1 MHRLLLEHPLI
12 LPLFELNP
20 AIDNPSEIRRSPQM
34 FAKLLPREEQYFS
47 LFAQM
52 TSYIN
57 DAATTL
63 VEMLSHQDGDYQ
75 EYVQRIKSIEHAC
88 DDLTHSVATRLN
100 QSFITPFDRE
110 DIYMMSK
117 ALDDVVDLIDGAAR
131 SVVMYDIHETTEAA
145 KQLAGI
151 IQRMA
156 LQLNEIVSVLQKPK
170 GVTERLVELHRLE
183 NEGDDIYQRAVGALF
198 HENRDPLEVI
208 KWKDVYEKLEAAIDR
223 SENVANIIEGVI
235 IKHS

>member
-1 MHRLLLEHPLI
+1 MP
-12 LPLFELNP
+12 FG
-20 AIDNPSEIRRSPQM
+20 
-34 FAKLLPREEQYFS
+34 KLLPREEQYFT

-57 DAATTL
+57 DAARTL
-63 VEMLSHQDGDYQ
+63 VEMLSHHDGDYQ

-88 DDLTHSVATRLN
+88 DDLTHNVATRLN

-117 ALDDVVDLIDGAAR
+117 GLDDVVDLIDGAAR
-131 SVVMYDIHETTEAA
+131 AIVMYDIHEATEPA
-145 KQLAGI
+145 KQLAGV

-156 LQLNEIVSVLQKPK
+156 LQLNEVVSILQKPK

-183 NEGDDIYQRAVGALF
+183 NEGDDIYHRAVAALF
-198 HENRDPLEVI
+198 HDRGDPLEVL

-223 SENVANIIEGVI
+223 CENVANIIEGVI

>member
-1 MHRLLLEHPLI
+1 
-12 LPLFELNP
+12 
-20 AIDNPSEIRRSPQM
+20 M
-34 FAKLLPREEQYFS
+34 FNKLLPREEQYFT

-57 DAATTL
+57 DAAKTL
-63 VEMLSHQDGDYQ
+63 VEMLSQRDGDYQ

-156 LQLNEIVSVLQKPK
+156 VQLNEIVSVLQKPK

-183 NEGDDIYQRAVGALF
+183 NEGDDVYQRAVGALF

-208 KWKDVYEKLEAAIDR
+208 KWKDVYEKLEDTIDR

>member
-1 MHRLLLEHPLI
+1 MP
-12 LPLFELNP
+12 FG
-20 AIDNPSEIRRSPQM
+20 
-34 FAKLLPREEQYFS
+34 KLLPREEQYFT

-57 DAATTL
+57 DAARTL
-63 VEMLSHQDGDYQ
+63 VEMLAHQDGDYQ

-88 DDLTHSVATRLN
+88 DDLTHNVATRLN

-131 SVVMYDIHETTEAA
+131 AVVMYDIHEVTEPA
-145 KQLAGI
+145 KQLAGV

-156 LQLNEIVSVLQKPK
+156 LQLNEVVSILQKPK
-170 GVTERLVELHRLE
+170 GVTERLIELHRLE
-183 NEGDDIYQRAVGALF
+183 NEGDDIYHRAVAALF
-198 HENRDPLEVI
+198 HERGDPLEVL
-208 KWKDVYEKLEAAIDR
+208 KWKDVYEKLETAIDR
-223 SENVANIIEGVI
+223 CEQVANIIEGVI

>member
-1 MHRLLLEHPLI
+1 
-12 LPLFELNP
+12 
-20 AIDNPSEIRRSPQM
+20 M
-34 FAKLLPREEQYFS
+34 FNKLLPREEQYFA

-57 DAATTL
+57 DAAKAL
-63 VEMLSHQDGDYQ
+63 VEMLSQRDGDYQ

-156 LQLNEIVSVLQKPK
+156 VQLNEIVSVLQKPK

-208 KWKDVYEKLEAAIDR
+208 KWKDVYEKLEDTIDR

>member
-1 MHRLLLEHPLI
+1 MA
-12 LPLFELNP
+12 LF
-20 AIDNPSEIRRSPQM
+20 
-34 FAKLLPREEQYFS
+34 KLLPREEQYFS
-47 LFAQM
+47 LFTQM

-57 DAATTL
+57 DAAKTL
-63 VEMLSHQDGDYQ
+63 VEMMAHRDGDYQ

-88 DDLTHSVATRLN
+88 DDLTHNVATRLN

-110 DIYMMSK
+110 DIYLMSK

-131 SVVMYDIHETTEAA
+131 AVVMYDIHETTEPAR
-145 KQLAGI
+145 QLAGV

-156 LQLNEIVSVLQKPK
+156 LQLNEVVSNLQKPK

-183 NEGDDIYQRAVGALF
+183 NEGDDIYQRAVGGLF
-198 HENRDPLEVI
+198 HETRDPLEVI

-223 SENVANIIEGVI
+223 SEQVANIIEGVI

>member
-1 MHRLLLEHPLI
+1 
-12 LPLFELNP
+12 
-20 AIDNPSEIRRSPQM
+20 M
-34 FAKLLPREEQYFS
+34 FNKLLPREEQYFT

-57 DAATTL
+57 DAAKTL
-63 VEMLSHQDGDYQ
+63 VEMLSQHDGDYQ

-131 SVVMYDIHETTEAA
+131 AVVMYDIHETTEAA

-156 LQLNEIVSVLQKPK
+156 VQLNEIVSVLQKPK

-183 NEGDDIYQRAVGALF
+183 NEGDDVYQRAVGALF

-208 KWKDVYEKLEAAIDR
+208 KWKDVYEKLEDTIDR

>member
-1 MHRLLLEHPLI
+1 MA
-12 LPLFELNP
+12 FG
-20 AIDNPSEIRRSPQM
+20 
-34 FAKLLPREEQYFS
+34 KLLPREEQYFA

-57 DAATTL
+57 DAARTL
-63 VEMLSHQDGDYQ
+63 VEMLSQRDGDFQ

-88 DDLTHSVATRLN
+88 DDLTHNVSTRLN
-100 QSFITPFDRE
+100 KSFITPFDRE

-131 SVVMYDIHETTEAA
+131 AVVMYDIHETTEPA
-145 KQLAGI
+145 KQLAGV

-156 LQLNEIVSVLQKPK
+156 VQLHEVVSILQKPK
-170 GVTERLVELHRLE
+170 GVTERLIEIHRLE

-198 HENRDPLEVI
+198 HENRDALEVI

>member
-1 MHRLLLEHPLI
+1 MP
-12 LPLFELNP
+12 FG
-20 AIDNPSEIRRSPQM
+20 
-34 FAKLLPREEQYFS
+34 KLLPREEQYFT

-57 DAATTL
+57 DAARTL
-63 VEMLSHQDGDYQ
+63 VEMMSHHDGDYQ

-88 DDLTHSVATRLN
+88 DDLTHNVSTRLN

-131 SVVMYDIHETTEAA
+131 AVVMYDIHEVTEPA
-145 KQLAGI
+145 KQLAGV

-156 LQLNEIVSVLQKPK
+156 LQLNEVVSILQKPK

-183 NEGDDIYQRAVGALF
+183 NEGDDIY
-198 HENRDPLEVI
+198 H
-208 KWKDVYEKLEAAIDR
+208 R
-223 SENVANIIEGVI
+223 SEE
-235 IKHS
+235 HTSELQSH

>member
-1 MHRLLLEHPLI
+1 M
-12 LPLFELNP
+12 
-20 AIDNPSEIRRSPQM
+20 
-34 FAKLLPREEQYFS
+34 

-57 DAATTL
+57 DAAKTL
-63 VEMLSHQDGDYQ
+63 VEMLSQRDGDYQ

-131 SVVMYDIHETTEAA
+131 AVVMYDIHETTEAA

-156 LQLNEIVSVLQKPK
+156 VQLNEIVSVLQKPK

-183 NEGDDIYQRAVGALF
+183 NEGDDVYQRAVGALF

-235 IKHS
+235 IKRS

>member
-1 MHRLLLEHPLI
+1 MA
-12 LPLFELNP
+12 FG
-20 AIDNPSEIRRSPQM
+20 
-34 FAKLLPREEQYFS
+34 KLLPREEQYFT

-57 DAATTL
+57 DAARTL
-63 VEMLSHQDGDYQ
+63 VEMLGHHDGDYQ

-88 DDLTHSVATRLN
+88 DDLTHNVSTRLN

-131 SVVMYDIHETTEAA
+131 AVVMYDIHEATEPA
-145 KQLAGI
+145 KQLAGV

-156 LQLNEIVSVLQKPK
+156 LQLNEVVSILSKPK

-183 NEGDDIYQRAVGALF
+183 NEGDDIYHRAVAALF
-198 HENRDPLEVI
+198 HDRGDPLEVL

-223 SENVANIIEGVI
+223 CENVANIIEGVI

>member
-1 MHRLLLEHPLI
+1 
-12 LPLFELNP
+12 
-20 AIDNPSEIRRSPQM
+20 M

-52 TSYIN
+52 TSYMN

-63 VEMLSHQDGDYQ
+63 VEMLAQSDGDYE
-75 EYVQRIKSIEHAC
+75 EYVQRIKGIEHAC
-88 DDLTHSVATRLN
+88 DELTHTVSTRLN

-131 SVVMYDIHETTEAA
+131 RFVMYDIHETTEPA
-145 KQLAGI
+145 KQMAAI

-156 LQLNEIVSVLQKPK
+156 QQLHEVVKILQKPK

-183 NEGDDIYQRAVGALF
+183 HEGDDVYQRAVGGLF
-198 HENRDPLEVI
+198 HETRDALTVI

-223 SENVANIIEGVI
+223 CENVANIIEGVI

>member
-1 MHRLLLEHPLI
+1 MP
-12 LPLFELNP
+12 FG
-20 AIDNPSEIRRSPQM
+20 
-34 FAKLLPREEQYFS
+34 KLLPREEQYFT

-57 DAATTL
+57 DAARTL
-63 VEMLSHQDGDYQ
+63 VEMLAQNDGDYQ

-88 DDLTHSVATRLN
+88 DDLTHNVSTRLN

-131 SVVMYDIHETTEAA
+131 AVMMYDIHETTEPA
-145 KQLAGI
+145 KQLAGV

-156 LQLNEIVSVLQKPK
+156 VQLHEVVSILQKPK
-170 GVTERLVELHRLE
+170 GVTERLVEIHRLE
-183 NEGDDIYQRAVGALF
+183 NEGDDIYQRAVGGLF
-198 HENRDPLEVI
+198 HDNRDPLEVI
-208 KWKDVYEKLEAAIDR
+208 KWKDVYERLEAAIDR
-223 SENVANIIEGVI
+223 CENVANIIEGVI

>member
-1 MHRLLLEHPLI
+1 MP
-12 LPLFELNP
+12 
-20 AIDNPSEIRRSPQM
+20 
-34 FAKLLPREEQYFS
+34 FAKLLPREEQYFT

-57 DAATTL
+57 DAAKTL
-63 VEMLSHQDGDYQ
+63 VEMLSLQNHDFQ

-88 DDLTHSVATRLN
+88 DDLTHNVSTRLN

-131 SVVMYDIHETTEAA
+131 SVVMYDIREATDHA
-145 KQLAGI
+145 RQLAGVL
-151 IQRMA
+151 QRMA
-156 LQLNEIVSVLQKPK
+156 LQLHEIVSILQKPK
-170 GVTERLVELHRLE
+170 GVTERLIELHRLE
-183 NEGDDIYQRAVGALF
+183 NEGDDIYQRAVGGLF

-223 SENVANIIEGVI
+223 CENVSNIIEGVI

>member
-1 MHRLLLEHPLI
+1 MP
-12 LPLFELNP
+12 FG
-20 AIDNPSEIRRSPQM
+20 
-34 FAKLLPREEQYFS
+34 KLLPREEQYFT

-57 DAATTL
+57 DAARTL

-75 EYVQRIKSIEHAC
+75 EFVQRIKSIEHAC
-88 DDLTHSVATRLN
+88 DDLTHNVSTRLN

-117 ALDDVVDLIDGAAR
+117 ALDDIVDLIDGVAR
-131 SVVMYDIHETTEAA
+131 AVVMYDIHETTEPA
-145 KQLAGI
+145 KQLAGV

-156 LQLNEIVSVLQKPK
+156 LQLNEVVKILQKPK
-170 GVTERLVELHRLE
+170 GVTERLIEIHRLE
-183 NEGDDIYQRAVGALF
+183 NEGDDIYQRAVGGLF
-198 HENRDPLEVI
+198 TENRDALEVI
-208 KWKDVYEKLEAAIDR
+208 KWKDLYEKLEAAIDR
-223 SENVANIIEGVI
+223 CENVANIIEGVI

>member
-1 MHRLLLEHPLI
+1 MA
-12 LPLFELNP
+12 FGK
-20 AIDNPSEIRRSPQM
+20 
-34 FAKLLPREEQYFS
+34 FLPREEQYFT

-52 TSYIN
+52 ASYIN
-57 DAATTL
+57 DAARTL
-63 VEMLSHQDGDYQ
+63 VEMLAHHDGDYQ

-88 DDLTHSVATRLN
+88 DDLTHNVSTRLN

-131 SVVMYDIHETTEAA
+131 AVVMYDIHEATEPA
-145 KQLAGI
+145 KQLAGV

-156 LQLNEIVSVLQKPK
+156 LQLNEVISILQKPK

-183 NEGDDIYQRAVGALF
+183 NEGDDIYHRAVAALF
-198 HENRDPLEVI
+198 HERGDPLEVL

-223 SENVANIIEGVI
+223 CENVANIIEGVI

>member
-1 MHRLLLEHPLI
+1 
-12 LPLFELNP
+12 
-20 AIDNPSEIRRSPQM
+20 M
-34 FAKLLPREEQYFS
+34 FNKLLPREEQYFT

-57 DAATTL
+57 DAAKTL
-63 VEMLSHQDGDYQ
+63 VEMLSQHDGDYQ

-156 LQLNEIVSVLQKPK
+156 VQMNEIVSILQKHK
-170 GVTERLVELHRLE
+170 GGNQWLGELLPPR
-183 NEGDDIYQRAVGALF
+183 NG
-198 HENRDPLEVI
+198 RDQ
-208 KWKDVYEKLEAAIDR
+208 
-223 SENVANIIEGVI
+223 
-235 IKHS
+235 

>member
-1 MHRLLLEHPLI
+1 MP
-12 LPLFELNP
+12 FG
-20 AIDNPSEIRRSPQM
+20 
-34 FAKLLPREEQYFS
+34 KLLPREEQYFT

-57 DAATTL
+57 DAARTL
-63 VEMLSHQDGDYQ
+63 VEMLAHQDGDYQ

-88 DDLTHSVATRLN
+88 DDLTHNVSTRLN

-131 SVVMYDIHETTEAA
+131 AVVMYDIHTATEPA
-145 KQLAGI
+145 KQLAGV

-156 LQLNEIVSVLQKPK
+156 LQLNEVVSILQKPK

-183 NEGDDIYQRAVGALF
+183 NEGDDIYHRAVAALF
-198 HENRDPLEVI
+198 HERGDPLEVL

-223 SENVANIIEGVI
+223 CENVANIIEGVI

>member
-1 MHRLLLEHPLI
+1 
-12 LPLFELNP
+12 
-20 AIDNPSEIRRSPQM
+20 M
-34 FAKLLPREEQYFS
+34 FSKLLPREEQYFT

-57 DAATTL
+57 DAAKTL
-63 VEMLSHQDGDYQ
+63 VEMLSQRDGDYQ

-156 LQLNEIVSVLQKPK
+156 VQLNEIVSVLQKPK

-208 KWKDVYEKLEAAIDR
+208 KWKDVYEKLEDTIDR

>member
-1 MHRLLLEHPLI
+1 MP
-12 LPLFELNP
+12 FG
-20 AIDNPSEIRRSPQM
+20 
-34 FAKLLPREEQYFS
+34 KLLPREEQYFT

-57 DAATTL
+57 DAARTL
-63 VEMLSHQDGDYQ
+63 VEMLSHHDGDYQ

-88 DDLTHSVATRLN
+88 DDLTHNVSTRLN

-131 SVVMYDIHETTEAA
+131 AVVMYDIHEVTEPA
-145 KQLAGI
+145 KQLAGV
-151 IQRMA
+151 IQRMSM
-156 LQLNEIVSVLQKPK
+156 QLNEVVSILQKPK

-183 NEGDDIYQRAVGALF
+183 NEGDDIYHRAVAALF
-198 HENRDPLEVI
+198 HERGDPLEVL

-223 SENVANIIEGVI
+223 CENVANIIEGVI

>member
-1 MHRLLLEHPLI
+1 MP
-12 LPLFELNP
+12 FG
-20 AIDNPSEIRRSPQM
+20 
-34 FAKLLPREEQYFS
+34 KLLPREEQYFT
-47 LFAQM
+47 LFAKM

-57 DAATTL
+57 DAARTL
-63 VEMLSHQDGDYQ
+63 VEMLAHHDDYYQ

-88 DDLTHSVATRLN
+88 DDLTHNVSTRLN

-131 SVVMYDIHETTEAA
+131 AVVMYDIHETTEPA
-145 KQLAGI
+145 KQLAGV

-156 LQLNEIVSVLQKPK
+156 MQLNEVVSILQKPK

-183 NEGDDIYQRAVGALF
+183 NEGDDIYHRAVAALF
-198 HENRDPLEVI
+198 HDRGDPLEVL

-223 SENVANIIEGVI
+223 CENVANIIEGVI

>member
-1 MHRLLLEHPLI
+1 
-12 LPLFELNP
+12 
-20 AIDNPSEIRRSPQM
+20 M
-34 FAKLLPREEQYFS
+34 FAKLLPREEQYFT

-57 DAATTL
+57 DAARTL
-63 VEMLSHQDGDYQ
+63 VEMLSVQNSDYQ

-88 DDLTHSVATRLN
+88 DDLTHNVSTRLN

-131 SVVMYDIHETTEAA
+131 SLVMYDIREATDPA
-145 KQLAGI
+145 RQLAGVL
-151 IQRMA
+151 QRMA
-156 LQLNEIVSVLQKPK
+156 LQLHEVVSILQKPK
-170 GVTERLVELHRLE
+170 GVTERLIELHRLE
-183 NEGDDIYQRAVGALF
+183 NEGDDIYQRAVGVLF

-223 SENVANIIEGVI
+223 CENVANIIEGVI

>member
-1 MHRLLLEHPLI
+1 
-12 LPLFELNP
+12 
-20 AIDNPSEIRRSPQM
+20 M
-34 FAKLLPREEQYFS
+34 FNKLLPREEQYFT

-57 DAATTL
+57 DAARTL
-63 VEMLSHQDGDYQ
+63 VEMFSQRDGDYQ

-88 DDLTHSVATRLN
+88 DDLTHNVATRLN

-117 ALDDVVDLIDGAAR
+117 ALDDIVDLIDGAAR
-131 SVVMYDIHETTEAA
+131 AIVMYDIHESTEPA
-145 KQLAGI
+145 KQLAGV

-156 LQLNEIVSVLQKPK
+156 VQLHEVVSILQKPK
-170 GVTERLVELHRLE
+170 GVTERLIEIHRLE
-183 NEGDDIYQRAVGALF
+183 NEGDDVYHRAVGGLF
-198 HENRDPLEVI
+198 TDRVDPLEVI

-223 SENVANIIEGVI
+223 CENVANIIEGVI